1 MRCRL
6 LGPVAVAGAVTV
18 AAVMAAVSPASAA
31 GRGPVDPAA
40 VSRASLSGRAVTG
53 TGLAMAPAGQSAA
66 LARQVLLINGN
77 RVQVSADGGGSP
89 SGVVVPAAGGGVA
102 GSVVSLGLGA
112 RTYEVPAAA
121 VPYLGRGLD
130 PDLFDTSELL
140 ARETGGLLPVQ
151 VSYRGQVPVLPGI
164 RITSSG
170 DGTAEGYLT
179 ASSALVFGAALDRQ
193 YGADRDRGSYGT
205 DGMFADGVSIA
216 LAGTVS
222 SSAVHPDY
230 VMHTLTVNATDLAG
244 SPDTGDLVLLVNV
257 DNTSLVDL
265 LSSESEF
272 YDGTAKYS
280 VPSGHYF
287 ALGIFG
293 DLLQGPEHV
302 VVLPQFTVAG
312 NTAVNMAET
321 AASSEITMVTPRPAS
336 AVGTGFYVVRT
347 GAEGPLSYVEFADAG
362 APVWVSPTNARPTVG
377 TLQSYANQV
386 LASAPGQPGVPYS
399 YELSETAP
407 PGLIPSQRYQVRAAD
422 LATVNERYY
431 QAAVSSG
438 TWIMLGSFPTTDPTN
453 PFIGFVE
460 PYEVPLS
467 LPGRQTVYVGGAGT
481 SPMTWASDYQ
491 AAAGDYWSSEAGR
504 LLPAGGQVT
513 DRWGAYPLHP
523 AANFKLY
530 PKNTVLGLTQA
541 SAAREGNTLWLDVT
555 PFTDSQPGHL
565 STGFFP
571 AAGVNFTGS
580 YAVYQDGK
588 QVAAG
593 NAVQAAAQTNGDVP
607 VRAQLGPKPSTIQF
621 VLTASRSGTVLGP
634 PTASQTVWTW
644 RSVQVPGA
652 TLPAGWYCD
661 RNTLASDCAV
671 QPMMTLGYTVAGLGL
686 NESAPA
692 GRQVLSVSVGHI
704 QLAKASAIA
713 GAKVSVSFDGGKT
726 WQAAAVTRT
735 GAARFRAVFSAPA
748 GVSVALRTSA
758 TDAAG
763 GSITETIDGGYQI
776 AS

>member
-6 LGPVAVAGAVTV
+6 LGPVAVAGTVTV

-31 GRGPVDPAA
+31 GRVPVDPAA
-40 VSRASLSGRAVTG
+40 ASRASLSGRAVTG
-53 TGLAMAPAGQSAA
+53 TGLAVAPAGQSAA

-130 PDLFDTSELL
+130 PGLFDTRELL
-140 ARETGGLLPVQ
+140 GRETGGRLPVR
-151 VSYRGQVPVLPGI
+151 VSYRGKVPALPGI

-170 DGTAEGYLT
+170 AGTAEGYLT

-205 DGMFADGVSIA
+205 DGMFAGGVSIA
-216 LAGTVS
+216 LAGTVRAP
-222 SSAVHPDY
+222 AVHPDY
-230 VMHTLTVNATDLAG
+230 VMHTLTVHATDLAG

-265 LSSESEF
+265 LSSENVF

-287 ALGIFG
+287 AIGIFG
-293 DLLQGPEHV
+293 DLFQGPEHV
-302 VVLPQFTVAG
+302 VVLPQFTVTG
-312 NTAVNMAET
+312 NTRVDMAET
-321 AASSEITMVTPRPAS
+321 AASSEIKMVTPRPA
-336 AVGTGFYVVRT
+336 APVGTGFYVVRT
-347 GAEGPLSYVEFADAG
+347 GAEGPLFYAEFADAG
-362 APVWVSPTNARPTVG
+362 APVWVSPTTARPTVG

-386 LASAPGQPGVPYS
+386 LASAPGHPGVPYS

-407 PGLIPSQRYQVRAAD
+407 AGIIPGQRYRVRTAG
-422 LATVNERYY
+422 LATVHERYY

-438 TWIMLGSFPTTDPTN
+438 TWIMLGSFPTTDPAN

-460 PYEVPLS
+460 PYDVPLS
-467 LPGRQTVYVGGAGT
+467 LPGRQTVYVGGAGA
-481 SPMTWASDYQ
+481 SPMTWTSDYL
-491 AAAGDYWSSEAGR
+491 AADGGFEAAR
-504 LLPAGGQVT
+504 LLPAGDQLT
-513 DRWGAYPLHP
+513 DSWGAYPLHP

-530 PKNTVLGLTQA
+530 PKNTVLGLTQT
-541 SAAREGNTLWLDVT
+541 SAAREGDRLWLDVT

-565 STGFFP
+565 STGFSP

-593 NAVQAAAQTNGDVP
+593 NAVKAAAQTSGDVP
-607 VRAQLGPKPSTIQF
+607 VQAQLGPNPSTIRF

-634 PTASQTVWTW
+634 PTASRTVWTW
-644 RSVQVPGA
+644 RSAQVPGA
-652 TLPAGWYCD
+652 ALPAGWYCD
-661 RNTLASDCAV
+661 STTLGSDCAV
-671 QPMMTLGYTVAGLGL
+671 QPMMTLGYSVAGLGL

-692 GRQVLSVSVGHI
+692 GRQVLGVSVGHI
-704 QLAKASAIA
+704 QLAKASRIG
-713 GAKVSVSFDGGKT
+713 GAKVSVSFDGGRT
-726 WQAAAVTRT
+726 WHAAAVTRT
-735 GAARFRAVFSAPA
+735 GAARFRAVFTAPA
-748 GVSVALRTSA
+748 GVSVTLRTSA